1 MTHPFIH
8 TVEKCAHCHL
18 FVESNDAVSVE
29 QGFAEY
35 IHLSRGDEA
44 DEAIEGTHEAKPSG
58 LIATLDTWKQFG
70 PLEMRKRFTDYVPQP
85 SIIMYWVGE
94 TLDDALADPV
104 HDDAGLWHVVGEALA
119 HLQRAELLPRVERG
133 DQAGRLCLVGALDRL
148 VGLVAARQ
156 VDVLGEALLDG
167 HCVVGLDEQVAVC
180 ALLDGVNERVSHG
193 DRYLSW
199 AAIRDVRATSG
210 TRQLLVWRVPDVART
225 SRIAAHER

>member
-94 TLDDALADPV
+94 TLDDALAGLPWEDF
-104 HDDAGLWHVVGEALA
+104 DGANECRKDNDA
-119 HLQRAELLPRVERG
+119 VE
-133 DQAGRLCLVGALDRL
+133 QWSIWSIESTL
-148 VGLVAARQ
+148 
-156 VDVLGEALLDG
+156 ET
-167 HCVVGLDEQVAVC
+167 
-180 ALLDGVNERVSHG
+180 ST
-193 DRYLSW
+193 
-199 AAIRDVRATSG
+199 ATIV
-210 TRQLLVWRVPDVART
+210 TN
-225 SRIAAHER
+225 